1 METVIRV
8 LVNYGGFVDVSTM
21 DWPGRAVCTV
31 FLRGCPLRCSYCH
44 NAAIQTGENL
54 VDIDEVIGRIA
65 TAGRLV
71 SGVIFSGG
79 EPTLQA
85 DALLALARAAK
96 EQGLLVGIQTNGYF
110 PGTLARL
117 IDAGVVDRIA
127 LDYKTRWEGYS
138 KRWEGYGAACAA
150 DYASQAER
158 SVAIGEQA
166 WREGRLPEF
175 EITLTLFWENEK
187 EVLGIAETLPRV
199 PIVLQQGIRKR
210 FWKEWELAGQVN
222 GNRHLSE
229 AEVKGPRPPL
239 TYEEL
244 AKIGAK
250 ITKLGRTIKIR
261 TQEGGEVVYA
271 SDRCRGVACQR

>member
-8 LVNYGGFVDVSTM
+8 LVNFGGFVDVSTM

-54 VDIDEVIGRIA
+54 VEIDEVVSRIA

-79 EPTLQA
+79 EPTLQP

-96 EQGLLVGIQTNGYF
+96 ERGLLVGIQTNGYF
-110 PGTLARL
+110 PDTLTRL
-117 IDAGVVDRIA
+117 VDAGLVDRIA
-127 LDYKTRWEGYS
+127 LDFKTRWEGYS
-138 KRWEGYGAACAA
+138 KRWEGYATSCAE
-150 DYASQAER
+150 DYTSQARR
-158 SVAIGEQA
+158 SVSIGEKA

-175 EITLTLFWENEK
+175 EITLTVFWENEK
-187 EVLGIAETLPRV
+187 EILGIAETLPRV
-199 PIVLQQGIRKR
+199 TIVLQQGIRKR
-210 FWKEWELAGQVN
+210 TWKEWELPREEN
-222 GNRHLSE
+222 GKPWLAS
-229 AEVKGPRPPL
+229 AEVQGPRPPL

-244 AKIGAK
+244 ARIGAK
-250 ITKLGRTIKIR
+250 ITRLGRTIKIR
-261 TQEGGEVVYA
+261 TRERGEVVYA
-271 SDRCRGVACQR
+271 SDRHRGIACQR